1 MCCLVVGGK
10 LGVGCRVVSCCGLCC
25 CVIFWGVVVGRG
37 LKISQLNNGDLLFLN
52 LSILRR
58 FCTMYKFWQTNVY

>member
-1 MCCLVVGGK
+1 M
-10 LGVGCRVVSCCGLCC
+10 
-25 CVIFWGVVVGRG
+25 GRG

-58 FCTMYKFWQTNVY
+58 FCTMYKFW